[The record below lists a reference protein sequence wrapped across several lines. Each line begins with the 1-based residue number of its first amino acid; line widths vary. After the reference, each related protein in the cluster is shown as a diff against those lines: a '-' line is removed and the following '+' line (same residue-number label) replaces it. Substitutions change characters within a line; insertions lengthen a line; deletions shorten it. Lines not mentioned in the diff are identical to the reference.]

1 MQQITYLVTIIE
13 AFIFRLLHK
22 VADVLLIEASA
33 DSSIDNV
40 LELFFVK
47 YYYIFHKS
55 FEIKILAAKLS
66 QKIYGNKKGKRTAP
80 ATY

>member
-13 AFIFRLLHK
+13 AFIFRFLHK
-22 VADVLLIEASA
+22 VADILLIEASTY
-33 DSSIDNV
+33 SSIDNI

-66 QKIYGNKKGKRTAP
+66 QKIYGNKKGKRTAS